1 MKIRI
6 EYCIVWN
13 YEPHALRARDL
24 ILSVVLDAD
33 IKLVGGG
40 GGVFNI
46 DVDGRRAY
54 SKIETGTFPTDNE
67 VRSAVT

>member
-1 MKIRI
+1 MS
-6 EYCIVWN
+6 
-13 YEPHALRARDL
+13 A
-24 ILSVVLDAD
+24 VLNAD
-33 IKLVGGG
+33 IELVGGG

-67 VRSAVT
+67 VRSAGT

>member
-1 MKIRI
+1 M
-6 EYCIVWN
+6 
-13 YEPHALRARDL
+13 
-24 ILSVVLDAD
+24 SVVLNAD
-33 IKLVGGG
+33 IELVGGG

-46 DVDGRRAY
+46 YVDGRRAY